1 MADAADAMNPDQ
13 VDILIVDDLPDKRLV
28 LQTILQDLGQNLVLA
43 RSGAEALREILKREF
58 ALILMDVNMP
68 DIDGLETA
76 GLIRKYKKSAAT
88 PIIFITAFADEIQT
102 LRGYQLGAV
111 DYIFSPVIPDVLR
124 SKVKVFVELHRM
136 QRRIREQAE
145 ERIARIQAEAAQR
158 AAEESVRRSAFLVRA
173 SHELGGLLERGG
185 AARRLLEMVVPEMAP
200 LAALLLPDARTPY
213 GVPELHVAVA
223 AGEAPRFLPEA
234 VIPPAL
240 AAEMLKTVSDG
251 SAANF
256 GAEVLAAEPGM
267 DRGWPSD
274 LRGGVALP
282 LLFGGRCLGALAL
295 GSAGHG
301 GFGLQ
306 DLSMFEE
313 LASRAAIAFENA
325 RLYSNLQREVAERQ
339 EAEQKL
345 EQESRRKDEF
355 LAMLSHELRNPMAPI
370 RNAVEVMRRTAPGDP
385 AQAWAR
391 DIIGRQ
397 ITHLTRLVEE
407 LLDVARIAQGKIS
420 LSIEP
425 VRLAA
430 VLEQAVETARP
441 LIDASKHEL
450 RLRLPPPPL
459 TVPGDFARLAQVVG
473 NLLNNAAKYTARGG
487 VIELGAAAQGEEV
500 AISVRDNGIGID
512 AELLPQVFDL
522 FTQGKQSLDR
532 SQGGLG
538 IGLTLVRKLVEL
550 HGGRVEARSGGPG
563 QGSEF
568 RIHLPRSVPGAAG
581 LDAQPALAAAGQG
594 KRILVVDDNPDTA
607 QTIAT
612 VLSLEGHELRTAA
625 DGFEAF
631 ECARGFRPEVIVLD
645 IGLPRLSGYDIAREL
660 RRDPQMQETLLIALT
675 GYGQPSD
682 VAKAEASGFDLHFIK
697 PVEPQRILEVIAA
710 GLPQRRP
717 WRQLLAPPRS

>member
-1 MADAADAMNPDQ
+1 MADATETMSADQ
-13 VDILIVDDLPDKRLV
+13 VDILIVDDLADKRLV
-28 LQTILQDLGQNLVLA
+28 LQTILQDLGQNLVMA

-76 GLIRKYKKSAAT
+76 SLIRKYKKSAST

-124 SKVKVFVELHRM
+124 SKVKVFVELHQM

-145 ERIARIQAEAAQR
+145 ERIARIQAETAQR
-158 AAEESVRRSAFLVRA
+158 AAEESVRRSGFLVRA

-200 LAALLLPDARTPY
+200 LAALLLPDARTPH
-213 GVPELHVAVA
+213 GVPELHVAA
-223 AGEAPRFLPEA
+223 AGGGAACFLSA
-234 VIPPAL
+234 SAMPPAL

-251 SAANF
+251 SPASF
-256 GAEVLAAEPGM
+256 GAEVLAAEPGIGQ
-267 DRGWPSD
+267 GWPAG
-274 LRGGVALP
+274 LKGGVALP

-295 GSAGHG
+295 GSDEHSC
-301 GFGLQ
+301 FGLQ
-306 DLSMFEE
+306 DLAMFEE

-345 EQESRRKDEF
+345 EEESRRKDEF

-385 AQAWAR
+385 AQSWAR

-397 ITHLTRLVEE
+397 INHLTRLVEE

-420 LSIEP
+420 LSLEP
-425 VRLAA
+425 IRLAP
-430 VLEQAVETARP
+430 VLQQAVETARP
-441 LIDASKHEL
+441 LIDASQHEL
-450 RLRLPPPPL
+450 RLRLPPLPL
-459 TVPGDFARLAQVVG
+459 VVPADSARLAQVVA

-487 VIELGAAAQGEEV
+487 IIELSASVQGEEV
-500 AISVRDNGIGID
+500 TISVRDNGIGID
-512 AELLPQVFDL
+512 AELLPRVFDL

-550 HGGRVEARSGGPG
+550 HGGRVEARSSGPG
-563 QGSEF
+563 HGSEF
-568 RIHLPRSVPGAAG
+568 RIHLPRLVPAVSGHES
-581 LDAQPALAAAGQG
+581 QPALALGSQR

-625 DGFEAF
+625 DGYEAF
-631 ECARGFRPEVIVLD
+631 ECVRGFRPEVVVLD

-660 RRDPQMQETLLIALT
+660 RRDPQMQEALLIALT

-682 VAKAEASGFDLHFIK
+682 VAQAEAAGFDLHFIK

-710 GLPQRRP
+710 GAPERRP
-717 WRQLLAPPRS
+717 WRQLLAANS

>member
-1 MADAADAMNPDQ
+1 MADATQAMSTDQ
-13 VDILIVDDLPDKRLV
+13 VDILIVDDLSDKRLV

-76 GLIRKYKKSAAT
+76 SLIRKYKKSAAT

-124 SKVKVFVELHRM
+124 SKVKVFVELHQM

-173 SHELGGLLERGG
+173 SHELGSLLERGG

-223 AGEAPRFLPEA
+223 GAEGARFLPESA
-234 VIPPAL
+234 MPPAL

-251 SAANF
+251 NPASF
-256 GAEVLAAEPGM
+256 GAEVLAAEPGPGQ
-267 DRGWPSD
+267 GWPAE
-274 LRGGVALP
+274 LKGGVALP

-295 GSAGHG
+295 GSAGHSC
-301 GFGLQ
+301 FGLH

-385 AQAWAR
+385 AQSWAR

-397 ITHLTRLVEE
+397 ISHLTRLVEE

-420 LSIEP
+420 LSTEP

-441 LIDASKHEL
+441 LIDAGRHEL
-450 RLRLPPPPL
+450 RLSLPPRPVTL
-459 TVPGDFARLAQVVG
+459 RADFARLAQVVA
-473 NLLNNAAKYTARGG
+473 NLLNNAAKYTATGGIIELAAEARGG
-487 VIELGAAAQGEEV
+487 EV
-500 AISVRDNGIGID
+500 TISVRDNGIGID
-512 AELLPQVFDL
+512 PELLPRVFDL

-550 HGGRVEARSGGPG
+550 HGGRVEARSSGAG

-568 RIHLPRSVPGAAG
+568 RVVLPRLAAAAAG
-581 LDAQPALAAAGQG
+581 QEAQPALPAAGRG
-594 KRILVVDDNPDTA
+594 KRILVVDDNRDTA

-612 VLSLEGHELRTAA
+612 VLSLEGHELRTAG
-625 DGFEAF
+625 DGFEAL
-631 ECARGFRPEVIVLD
+631 ECARVFRPEVIVLD
-645 IGLPRLSGYDIAREL
+645 IGLPRLSGYEVAREL
-660 RRDPQMQETLLIALT
+660 RRDPQMRDTLLIALT
-675 GYGQPSD
+675 GYGQPAD
-682 VAKAEASGFDLHFIK
+682 VAHAEACGFDLHFIK
-697 PVEPQRILEVIAA
+697 PMEPQRIIEAIAGVSLA
-710 GLPQRRP
+710 QPLP
-717 WRQLLAPPRS
+717 